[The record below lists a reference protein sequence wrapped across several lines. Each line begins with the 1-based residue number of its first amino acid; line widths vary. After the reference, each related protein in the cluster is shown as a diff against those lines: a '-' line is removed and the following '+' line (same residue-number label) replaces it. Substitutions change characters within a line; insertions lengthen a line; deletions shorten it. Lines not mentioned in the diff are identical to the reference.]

1 LIDTVRRTGAKRVG
15 VTHGSSEALAR
26 YLAERE
32 GVETFVVPTRY
43 QGEGDDAG
51 AAGTGEVA

>member
-1 LIDTVRRTGAKRVG
+1 VG